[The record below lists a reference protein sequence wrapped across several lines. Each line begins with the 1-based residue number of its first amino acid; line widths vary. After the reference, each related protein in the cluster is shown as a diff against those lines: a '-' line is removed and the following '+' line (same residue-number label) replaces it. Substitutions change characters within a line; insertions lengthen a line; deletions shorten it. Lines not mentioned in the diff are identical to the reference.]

1 MVEASKTYV
10 VECFLPGVGD
20 ADVEGSAASASAE
33 VDRLAGTAGLA
44 PGDIE
49 YVGALLMAVD
59 EVVLHVFRAVDPEL
73 VRQVSQAA
81 GLPFE
86 RIVESVEVLPA
97 ALVRPGGDPSAPG
110 DTSAPGDPAPATP
123 IPSLLQPREVLL

>member
-1 MVEASKTYV
+1 MAEASKSYV
-10 VECFLPGVGD
+10 VECFLPGVDD
-20 ADVEGSAASASAE
+20 ADVERSAASASAE
-33 VDRLAGTAGLA
+33 VDQLAETAGLA

-49 YVGALLMAVD
+49 YLGALFMAVD

-86 RIVESVEVLPA
+86 RIVESVEVLPG
-97 ALVRPGGDPSAPG
+97 ALARPSGDPSAPG
-110 DTSAPGDPAPATP
+110 ASAPATSV
-123 IPSLLQPREVLL
+123 PSLLQPREVLL